1 MSAASSLKSTNKVSF
16 YLNCM
21 SARGF
26 PAAVV
31 LEGSGLEEEEVHAEL
46 FRPTPGQYRRI
57 ISNILRLTG
66 DPFTGIAFGSEFK
79 INYLGVMGYAA
90 LSSATLA
97 QSRELWNRYDV
108 LNDSI
113 LDHPN
118 QIRDGKWF
126 CTISEIFPLGD
137 LLPFAIEEF
146 VSQTIEI
153 ASNLTNRPFP
163 IVEMHLTYPQPA
175 SMEKYNERFNCPI
188 FFNQPRNI
196 IEFDINTLQYPVSL
210 ANAEVFR
217 LCESQCRQLVS
228 QLESGDL
235 LSNRIRNTLVRSP
248 GKFPTLEEMASI
260 LKMGSRTLRRRLVK
274 EELTYQ
280 QILDETRKD
289 LAIQY
294 LECTSLTPKEI
305 GYLLGFNSV
314 SNFRRAFKGWTVELS
329 GGCVANG

>member
-1 MSAASSLKSTNKVSF
+1 MAAGELKSTNKVSF
-16 YLNCM
+16 YLECM
-21 SARGF
+21 AHRGF
-26 PAAVV
+26 DAAQV
-31 LEGSGLEEEEVHAEL
+31 LEGSELEPAEVHVEL
-46 FRPTPGQYRRI
+46 FRPSPTQYRKI
-57 ISNILRLTG
+57 ISNILRLTD
-66 DPFTGIAFGSEFK
+66 DPFIGIAFGSEFK

-97 QSRELWNRYDV
+97 QSRELWNKYNV

-113 LDHPN
+113 LENPN
-118 QIRDGKWF
+118 QITNGKWF

-146 VSQTIEI
+146 VSQTIEV
-153 ASNLTNRPFP
+153 ASNLTNKPFP
-163 IVEMHLTYPQPA
+163 IREMHLTYSQPA
-175 SMEKYNERFNCPI
+175 DLTAYNERFNCPI

-196 IEFDINTLQYPVSL
+196 IEFDIKTLDDPVSL
-210 ANAEVFR
+210 ANEEVFK
-217 LCESQCRQLVS
+217 LCENQCQQLVS
-228 QLESGDL
+228 RLENDDL
-235 LSNRIRNTLVRSP
+235 LSSKIRNTLVKTP
-248 GKFPTLEEMASI
+248 GKFPTLEEMAAS

-305 GYLLGFNSV
+305 GFLLGFNSV
-314 SNFRRAFKGWTVELS
+314 SNFRRAFKGWTGKKLS
-329 GGCVANG
+329 DFRP